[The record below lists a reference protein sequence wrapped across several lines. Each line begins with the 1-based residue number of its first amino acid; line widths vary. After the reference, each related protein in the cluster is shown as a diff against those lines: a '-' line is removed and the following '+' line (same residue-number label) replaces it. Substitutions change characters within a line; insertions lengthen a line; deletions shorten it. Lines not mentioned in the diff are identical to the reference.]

1 MSLQEA
7 GGETEGHGEVNF
19 YKGGPQ
25 NGQTLLASLLA
36 GNCSGLSTLPML
48 PLEYSLG
55 EVQQVSQM
63 FQMYM
68 LQLQHLQQLHQS
80 ETGSEGKNGKCQN
93 NGPGNE
99 GWKRLVVKSH
109 N

>member
-1 MSLQEA
+1 
-7 GGETEGHGEVNF
+7 
-19 YKGGPQ
+19 
-25 NGQTLLASLLA
+25 
-36 GNCSGLSTLPML
+36 ML

-80 ETGSEGKNGKCQN
+80 ETGSEKKMANVRTIDLEMKDGKD
-93 NGPGNE
+93 
-99 GWKRLVVKSH
+99 
-109 N
+109 